1 MSVLPFLE
9 NQEGNVV
16 EMICKQDNILVT
28 FGAETTKWICVGA
41 IDITQISI
49 AGMSLEFIL
58 VDYELGNS
66 MHLSW

>member
-1 MSVLPFLE
+1 MLMMLEQSLP
-9 NQEGNVV
+9 VA
-16 EMICKQDNILVT
+16 
-28 FGAETTKWICVGA
+28 FGAETAKWICVGA

-66 MHLSW
+66 VHLSW